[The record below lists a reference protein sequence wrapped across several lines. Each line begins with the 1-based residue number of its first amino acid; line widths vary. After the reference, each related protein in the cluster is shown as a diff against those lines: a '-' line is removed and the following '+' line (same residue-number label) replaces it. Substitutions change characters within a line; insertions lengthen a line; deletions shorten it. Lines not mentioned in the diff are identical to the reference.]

1 MESESKPARILISA
15 CLMGKP
21 VRYNGSALSVSDD
34 IIRRWQDEGRLVLVC
49 PELAAGMPV
58 PRPPAEIQ
66 QGNGEAVL
74 QGQARVIEQWGN
86 DVSREFL
93 QGAYQAL
100 ELAQKH
106 HCTLA
111 ILTEGSP
118 SCGSSR
124 IYDGHFN
131 GTQRAGQGVT
141 TALLRRHGIRVFSH
155 LQLDQADEFL
165 RSSSQIQV
173 KS

>member
-1 MESESKPARILISA
+1 MELKPVRVLISA

-21 VRYNGSALSVSDD
+21 VRYNGSALSVSDE
-34 IIRRWQDEGRLVLVC
+34 IIKRWQDEGRLVLVC

-74 QGQARVIEQWGN
+74 QGVARVIEQWGN

-93 QGAYQAL
+93 QGAYQTL
-100 ELAQKH
+100 EVAQKH
-106 HCTLA
+106 NCTLA

-118 SCGSSR
+118 SCGSSH

-131 GTQRAGQGVT
+131 GTHRTGQGVT
-141 TALLRRHGIRVFSH
+141 TALLRRHGITVFSQH
-155 LQLDQADEFL
+155 QLEQADHFL
-165 RSSSQIQV
+165 RSISQVQV
-173 KS
+173 NN

>member
-1 MESESKPARILISA
+1 MEPKPARILISA

-21 VRYNGSALSVSDD
+21 VRYNGSALSVHHE
-34 IIRRWQDEGRLVLVC
+34 IIQRWQDEGRLVMVC

-93 QGAYQAL
+93 QGAYRAL
-100 ELAQKH
+100 ALAQKH
-106 HCTLA
+106 QCTLA

-131 GTQRAGQGVT
+131 GTQRTGQGVT
-141 TALLRRHGIRVFSH
+141 TALLRRHGITVFSH
-155 LQLDQADEFL
+155 LQLELADDFL
-165 RSSSQIQV
+165 RSGSQIRV
-173 KS
+173 EN

>member
-1 MESESKPARILISA
+1 MESKPARILISA

-21 VRYNGSALSVSDD
+21 VRYNATALSVSDE
-34 IIRRWQDEGRLVLVC
+34 IIQRWQTEGRLVLVC
-49 PELAAGMPV
+49 PELSAGMPV
-58 PRPPAEIQ
+58 PRPAAEIQ
-66 QGNGEAVL
+66 QGHGEAVL

-93 QGAYQAL
+93 QGAYQTL

-106 HCTLA
+106 HCAVA

-124 IYDGHFN
+124 IYDGNFS
-131 GTQRAGQGVT
+131 GSQRAGQGVT

-155 LQLDQADEFL
+155 HQLQQADDFL
-165 RSSSQIQV
+165 RNASHNPLNN
-173 KS
+173 